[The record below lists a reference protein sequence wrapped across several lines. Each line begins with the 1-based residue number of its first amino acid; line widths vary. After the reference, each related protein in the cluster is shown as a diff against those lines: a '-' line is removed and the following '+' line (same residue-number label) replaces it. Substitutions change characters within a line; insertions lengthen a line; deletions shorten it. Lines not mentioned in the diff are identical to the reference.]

1 MGERHARLQSLR
13 EQIRAICVH
22 DQAQWDAT
30 WKVLGDLIHSRRVVI
45 PPSVFFD
52 VLEANNVVFGR
63 SDARLLLS
71 QFQEPN
77 GAVVATKFLRWIA
90 LNAPADHMDP
100 DLQFAQLPQ
109 PHRRIKKILD
119 YDIFD
124 GAWETIKLEST
135 RYKSESASEGA
146 INSSRSSRSESN
158 HNQLICNDYHVAKSR
173 SCEPSWRFPLEN
185 DDQKVVGLASHCL
198 VPIVVAAISSGTA
211 PTLRIVSTSDED
223 AKVFGDF
230 PTTFPLDPVAAG
242 TADSIT
248 KTHVS
253 VKQLSALQLA
263 SDGSCGLAVHLVET
277 TSTELVNADPSADV
291 QPPTS
296 TTLIT
301 SPQSPEPSIS
311 SIVLSPDSKVL
322 AVTSVSSAIVDLY
335 FINPDVEAEHQP
347 ITLISPVFQV
357 DLESTRSPFTED
369 ECEPTVHFLVAPCTS
384 RPQTRVVPETYAF
397 AVCYE
402 LKLMKFVLPSTDHTS
417 TSSSSP
423 ELLAPVKAWEHLAK
437 ITASAHDLTTQY
449 VAVGCQDGSIV
460 VWDVLRDVDYAF
472 LSSQDNAS
480 GEISSVIL
488 YQAEHVVALSKAQQR
503 LYFFDVREHGKPV
516 LTRVVSPPSK
526 PSWTSSMTSLA
537 LTAADVPLALVQ
549 YSSGI
554 SLFYD
559 VRTAEAIGSFRH
571 GSAQNFSSTS
581 LVGNQEVLAA
591 VAGPPDAQVNVYS
604 WRDILLV
611 YFPYF
616 TETLEQRQQE
626 LTSSNMRKLLSSDAT
641 AGPLA
646 PAPSS
651 ITTQCTSIDLLET
664 MFLRLAGELPSPQ
677 RPEKP
682 TAASPLQSPVGQN
695 STSFVSLPSP
705 DPYDEPVD
713 TSVMLQPLVPDHNT
727 FFEQYY
733 RESLDPLV
741 IADKEARLHRKRR
754 ELLKVM
760 AAGGAW

>member
-1 MGERHARLQSLR
+1 
-13 EQIRAICVH
+13 
-22 DQAQWDAT
+22 
-30 WKVLGDLIHSRRVVI
+30 
-45 PPSVFFD
+45 
-52 VLEANNVVFGR
+52 
-63 SDARLLLS
+63 
-71 QFQEPN
+71 
-77 GAVVATKFLRWIA
+77 
-90 LNAPADHMDP
+90 
-100 DLQFAQLPQ
+100 
-109 PHRRIKKILD
+109 
-119 YDIFD
+119 
-124 GAWETIKLEST
+124 
-135 RYKSESASEGA
+135 
-146 INSSRSSRSESN
+146 
-158 HNQLICNDYHVAKSR
+158 
-173 SCEPSWRFPLEN
+173 
-185 DDQKVVGLASHCL
+185 
-198 VPIVVAAISSGTA
+198 
-211 PTLRIVSTSDED
+211 
-223 AKVFGDF
+223 
-230 PTTFPLDPVAAG
+230 
-242 TADSIT
+242 
-248 KTHVS
+248 
-253 VKQLSALQLA
+253 
-263 SDGSCGLAVHLVET
+263 
-277 TSTELVNADPSADV
+277 
-291 QPPTS
+291 
-296 TTLIT
+296 
-301 SPQSPEPSIS
+301 
-311 SIVLSPDSKVL
+311 
-322 AVTSVSSAIVDLY
+322 
-335 FINPDVEAEHQP
+335 
-347 ITLISPVFQV
+347 
-357 DLESTRSPFTED
+357 
-369 ECEPTVHFLVAPCTS
+369 
-384 RPQTRVVPETYAF
+384 
-397 AVCYE
+397 
-402 LKLMKFVLPSTDHTS
+402 MKFVLPSTDHTS

-503 LYFFDVREHGKPV
+503 LYFFDVREH
-516 LTRVVSPPSK
+516 
-526 PSWTSSMTSLA
+526 
-537 LTAADVPLALVQ
+537 AADVPLALVQ

>member
-1 MGERHARLQSLR
+1 
-13 EQIRAICVH
+13 
-22 DQAQWDAT
+22 
-30 WKVLGDLIHSRRVVI
+30 
-45 PPSVFFD
+45 
-52 VLEANNVVFGR
+52 
-63 SDARLLLS
+63 
-71 QFQEPN
+71 
-77 GAVVATKFLRWIA
+77 
-90 LNAPADHMDP
+90 
-100 DLQFAQLPQ
+100 
-109 PHRRIKKILD
+109 
-119 YDIFD
+119 
-124 GAWETIKLEST
+124 
-135 RYKSESASEGA
+135 
-146 INSSRSSRSESN
+146 
-158 HNQLICNDYHVAKSR
+158 
-173 SCEPSWRFPLEN
+173 
-185 DDQKVVGLASHCL
+185 
-198 VPIVVAAISSGTA
+198 
-211 PTLRIVSTSDED
+211 
-223 AKVFGDF
+223 
-230 PTTFPLDPVAAG
+230 
-242 TADSIT
+242 SIT

-296 TTLIT
+296 TTRECVNIYAIRTADNAEVSCQLFAVIT

-503 LYFFDVREHGKPV
+503 LYFFDVREH
-516 LTRVVSPPSK
+516 
-526 PSWTSSMTSLA
+526 
-537 LTAADVPLALVQ
+537 AADVPLALVQ

-626 LTSSNMRKLLSSDAT
+626 LVSCAPIWLEFPTHTSSLQTSSNMRKLLSSDAT

-664 MFLRLAGELPSPQ
+664 MFLRLAVQTLTMNLWTP
-677 RPEKP
+677 
-682 TAASPLQSPVGQN
+682 A
-695 STSFVSLPSP
+695 
-705 DPYDEPVD
+705 
-713 TSVMLQPLVPDHNT
+713 
-727 FFEQYY
+727 
-733 RESLDPLV
+733 
-741 IADKEARLHRKRR
+741 
-754 ELLKVM
+754 
-760 AAGGAW
+760 

>member
-1 MGERHARLQSLR
+1 MSKNARYY
-13 EQIRAICVH
+13 E
-22 DQAQWDAT
+22 
-30 WKVLGDLIHSRRVVI
+30 VLGDLIHSRRVVI

-263 SDGSCGLAVHLVET
+263 SDGSCSLAVHLVET

-296 TTLIT
+296 TTRECVNIYAIRTADNTEISCRLVAVIRP
-301 SPQSPEPSIS
+301 PQRSAEFSTS
-311 SIVLSPDSKVL
+311 SIVFRPGANSL
-322 AVTSVSSAIVDLY
+322 ALFGDRVWAYRS
-335 FINPDVEAEHQP
+335 FPEAP
-347 ITLISPVFQV
+347 RP
-357 DLESTRSPFTED
+357 
-369 ECEPTVHFLVAPCTS
+369 S
-384 RPQTRVVPETYAF
+384 RLQTRVV
-397 AVCYE
+397 
-402 LKLMKFVLPSTDHTS
+402 SN
-417 TSSSSP
+417 SSP
-423 ELLAPVKAWEHLAK
+423 ELLAPVKSWEHLTRI
-437 ITASAHDLTTQY
+437 ITSAQDLTTQY
-449 VAVGCQDGSIV
+449 VAVRCQDGSIV

-472 LSSQDNAS
+472 LLSCQDS
-480 GEISSVIL
+480 
-488 YQAEHVVALSKAQQR
+488 
-503 LYFFDVREHGKPV
+503 D
-516 LTRVVSPPSK
+516 
-526 PSWTSSMTSLA
+526 
-537 LTAADVPLALVQ
+537 
-549 YSSGI
+549 
-554 SLFYD
+554 
-559 VRTAEAIGSFRH
+559 
-571 GSAQNFSSTS
+571 
-581 LVGNQEVLAA
+581 
-591 VAGPPDAQVNVYS
+591 
-604 WRDILLV
+604 
-611 YFPYF
+611 
-616 TETLEQRQQE
+616 
-626 LTSSNMRKLLSSDAT
+626 KL
-641 AGPLA
+641 
-646 PAPSS
+646 
-651 ITTQCTSIDLLET
+651 
-664 MFLRLAGELPSPQ
+664 
-677 RPEKP
+677 
-682 TAASPLQSPVGQN
+682 
-695 STSFVSLPSP
+695 
-705 DPYDEPVD
+705 
-713 TSVMLQPLVPDHNT
+713 
-727 FFEQYY
+727 
-733 RESLDPLV
+733 
-741 IADKEARLHRKRR
+741 
-754 ELLKVM
+754 
-760 AAGGAW
+760 